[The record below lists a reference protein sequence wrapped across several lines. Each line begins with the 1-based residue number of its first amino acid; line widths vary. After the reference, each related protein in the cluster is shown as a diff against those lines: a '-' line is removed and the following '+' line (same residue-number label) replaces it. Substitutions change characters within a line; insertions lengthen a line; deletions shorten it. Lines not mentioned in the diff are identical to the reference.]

1 MASGIFTKMLGRS
14 GTVTE
19 IPEPKLARFLFADK
33 RLSWLWLIVRV
44 YVGWQW
50 VSAAVEKIQ
59 GPGWIGSTAGV
70 GLKGF
75 VSGSIAQTAGAHP
88 AVQGWYGTLLRDL
101 VLSHVVGWSYVITFG
116 ELACGVGLIL
126 GIFTGI
132 AAFSG
137 AFMNMNYM
145 MAGAVSINPVLL
157 FLELLLILAWRIA
170 GYLGVDFALLPL
182 LGTPWSRGSR
192 TRQSPTPFSSQTVRS
207 AQ

>member
-1 MASGIFTKMLGRS
+1 MAGTVARMIGRS
-14 GTVTE
+14 GTPTQ
-19 IPEPKLARFLFADK
+19 IPEPRLARFLFADV

-88 AVQGWYGTLLRDL
+88 AVQGWYATLLKDI
-101 VLSHVVGWSYVITFG
+101 VLPHVVGWSYVITFG

-126 GIFTGI
+126 GLFTGI

-145 MAGAVSINPVLL
+145 MAGAVSINPILL
-157 FLELLLILAWRIA
+157 FLELLLILAWRVA
-170 GYLGVDFALLPL
+170 GYIGLDFFALPFW
-182 LGTPWSRGSR
+182 GTPWSRGPLPQKSEP
-192 TRQSPTPFSSQTVRS
+192 QPIPQPV
-207 AQ
+207 

>member
-1 MASGIFTKMLGRS
+1 MMGSLANMIGRS
-14 GTVTE
+14 GTPTE
-19 IPEPKLARFLFADK
+19 IPEPRLARFLFADV

-50 VSAAVEKIQ
+50 VSAAIDKIQ

-75 VSGSIAQTAGAHP
+75 VSGSIAQTAGSHP
-88 AVQGWYGTLLRDL
+88 AVQGWYATLLKDL
-101 VLSHVVGWSYVITFG
+101 VLPHVVGWSYVITFG
-116 ELACGVGLIL
+116 ELACGIGLIL

-157 FLELLLILAWRIA
+157 FLELLLILAWRVA
-170 GYLGVDFALLPL
+170 GYIGLDFFVLPS
-182 LGTPWSRGSR
+182 LGTPWKRGPLPAKGVPLS
-192 TRQSPTPFSSQTVRS
+192 SPQPG
-207 AQ
+207 

>member
-1 MASGIFTKMLGRS
+1 MATEFFNRALGRA
-14 GTVTE
+14 GTATQ
-19 IPEPKLARFLFADK
+19 IPEPKLARFLFADT

-50 VSAAVEKIQ
+50 VSAAIEKIQ

-75 VSGSIAQTAGAHP
+75 VGGSIAQTAGAN
-88 AVQGWYGTLLRDL
+88 ANVQGWYATLLKDL
-101 VLSHVVGWSYVITFG
+101 VLPHLVGWSYVITFG

-126 GIFTGI
+126 GVFTGI

-145 MAGAVSINPVLL
+145 LAGAVSINPILL
-157 FLELLLILAWRIA
+157 FLELLLILAWRVA
-170 GYLGVDFALLPL
+170 GYLGADFALLPF
-182 LGTPWSRGSR
+182 LGTPWQRG
-192 TRQSPTPFSSQTVRS
+192 TVAAHRGLYS
-207 AQ
+207 NDRRVQA